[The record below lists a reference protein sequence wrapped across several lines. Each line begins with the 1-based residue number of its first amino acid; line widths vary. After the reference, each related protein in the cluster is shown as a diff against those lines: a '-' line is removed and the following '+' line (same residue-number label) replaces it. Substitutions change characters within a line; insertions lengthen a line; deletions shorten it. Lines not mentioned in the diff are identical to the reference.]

1 MKIISNKIALSLLFT
16 FCVLALGCQS
26 LPTTLVAKMM
36 DNQQTQETVAYL
48 NQYVQNHVQQK
59 LQVEGNLA
67 YGSMSRQD
75 LDIIYPQKLSTSK
88 LPVVFMVHGG
98 AWVAGNKEGTL
109 PYAKLIADQGFVVVN
124 VEYTLVPQAAY
135 PQQILELNQ
144 AVQFVLQQQK
154 QYPIDPDKI
163 FFSGDSAGANIVS
176 TYVAALNSE
185 SLRQKIQFNP
195 ALQAEQVRGLIL
207 HSGVY
212 DIKSLYHHS
221 GKAGRIISWGTQ
233 SVLAQYSGEKQPSD
247 ARLDEMS
254 AYPWLNQNYPPV
266 YLSATKVDLLTN
278 SQSLPFIAK
287 LKALHVPVV
296 SQIYDKNYSEQI
308 NHDFNFDM
316 RFNASKTVL
325 DQSIDFLKTYSK

>member
-1 MKIISNKIALSLLFT
+1 LKIISNKIALSLLFT
-16 FCVLALGCQS
+16 FYVLALGCQS

-48 NQYVQNHVQQK
+48 NQYAQNHVQQK

-88 LPVVFMVHGG
+88 LPVVFIVHGG

-185 SLRQKIQFNP
+185 PLRQKIQFNP

-266 YLSATKVDLLTN
+266 YLSATKVDLLTT

-325 DQSIDFLKTYSK
+325 DQSIKFLKTYSK